1 MTATDTGGSYATARD
16 QLTAPI
22 SAPSSVSGAF
32 AQFDRSVVDEVNVS
46 RDVLTSGLADARRP
60 IDRLRAI
67 GVVIGLLAAA
77 VGAWGLQQRINEY
90 R

>member
-1 MTATDTGGSYATARD
+1 
-16 QLTAPI
+16 
-22 SAPSSVSGAF
+22 
-32 AQFDRSVVDEVNVS
+32 VNVS
-46 RDVLTSGLADARRP
+46 REVLTSGLADARRP
-60 IDRLRAI
+60 MDRLRII